1 MLKYRGSSNETS
13 GTIYTLGRRCL
24 KLENDI
30 DAVWQDILSS
40 SKDILPEGVNEIW
53 LVTCRPVS
61 IENGVLFIEAP
72 NMFAKQQMDTSIVGP
87 LSLFT
92 ASRNYAESVV
102 VRVSDKSLQE
112 YSKEKTQTKTVS
124 IQKKNGLNPNYVF
137 ETFVVGKSNRL
148 AHAASLAVSDSP
160 GVGYNPLFI
169 WGGVG
174 LGKTHLMHAIAH
186 HVEKNHNDARTLYVS
201 TENFTNDLISAI
213 RNNSGDAF
221 RSRYRNLDLL
231 LIDDIQFIKGKEQT
245 QEEIFNTFN
254 SLYEASKQIVIS
266 SDRPPRDIQG
276 VEERLV
282 SRFESGLVTDIQTPD
297 LETRVAILQKK
308 ADMKNKKIPEEVI
321 LFLAQ
326 NIPSNIRE
334 LEGALNRVIA
344 YSEINSEPMSTEN
357 IGVWLKDILR
367 GNSKGNISIDYI
379 QQIVAESFGITVEE
393 LLSPNRTAELAL
405 ARQIAMYIARKNLRL
420 TVNQIAIAFNKKD
433 HTTVLYAYRRIEEM
447 AKNNL
452 RVKTIVDNIQNKM

>member
-1 MLKYRGSSNETS
+1 LEQYIHAAG
-13 GTIYTLGRRCL
+13 GAFD
-24 KLENDI
+24 LENNTNI
-30 DAVWQDILSS
+30 DVMWQDILSS
-40 SKDILPEGVNEIW
+40 SSDILPDGVNEIW

-61 IENGVLFIEAP
+61 VENGVLLIEAP
-72 NMFAKQQMDTSIVGP
+72 NMFAKQQMDSSIVES
-87 LSLFT
+87 LSSFV
-92 ASRNYAESVV
+92 SGRNYAGSVV
-102 VRVSDKSLQE
+102 VRVADKALQE
-112 YSKEKTQTKTVS
+112 SPKTKTQAKNTTS
-124 IQKKNGLNPNYVF
+124 QKKNGLNPNYVF
-137 ETFVVGKSNRL
+137 ENFVVGKSNRL

-160 GVGYNPLFI
+160 GVAYNPLFI

-186 HVEKNHNDARTLYVS
+186 HVEKNLNEARTLYVS
-201 TENFTNDLISAI
+201 SENFTNDLISAI
-213 RNNSGDAF
+213 KNNSTDAF

-231 LIDDIQFIKGKEQT
+231 LIDDIQFITGKEQT
-245 QEEIFNTFN
+245 QEEFFNTFN

-266 SDRPPRDIQG
+266 SDRPPKDILG

-308 ADMKNKKIPEEVI
+308 ADMKNKEIPEEVI

-367 GNSKGNISIDYI
+367 ANSKGNVSVDYI
-379 QQIVAESFGITVEE
+379 QQLIAESFGITVEE

-420 TVNQIAIAFNKKD
+420 TVNQIAIAFNKRD
-433 HTTVLYAYRRIEEM
+433 HTTVLYACRRIDEM
-447 AKNNL
+447 VKTNL
-452 RVKTIVDNIQNKM
+452 RVKTIVDNIQDKM

>member
-1 MLKYRGSSNETS
+1 MEA
-13 GTIYTLGRRCL
+13 I
-24 KLENDI
+24 
-30 DAVWQDILSS
+30 WQDVLASV
-40 SKDILPEGVNEIW
+40 KEFLPEEINEIW
-53 LVTCRPVS
+53 LATSRPVS
-61 IENGVLFIEAP
+61 IDGDVLIIEAS
-72 NMFAKQQMDTSIVGP
+72 NQFSKSKMETVVMDHLVRFLHGRGYA
-87 LSLFT
+87 LS
-92 ASRNYAESVV
+92 
-102 VRVSDKSLQE
+102 VSMQVARDVSSDSQKDRGSQKIQIPQKSA
-112 YSKEKTQTKTVS
+112 
-124 IQKKNGLNPNYVF
+124 NGLNPNYVF
-137 ETFVVGKSNRL
+137 ESFVVGKSNRL

-160 GVGYNPLFI
+160 GVAYNPLFI

-186 HVEKNHNDARTLYVS
+186 HVGQNIMDARTLYVS
-201 TENFTNDLISAI
+201 SEKFTNDLITAI
-213 RNNSGDAF
+213 RNNSTHEF
-221 RSRYRNLDLL
+221 RGRYRNLDLL
-231 LIDDIQFIKGKEQT
+231 LIDDIQFITGKEQT
-245 QEEIFNTFN
+245 QEEFFNTFN
-254 SLYEASKQIVIS
+254 TLYEASKQIVIS
-266 SDRPPRDIQG
+266 SDRPPRDILG

-308 ADMKNKKIPEEVI
+308 ADFKNRVIPEEVI

-344 YSEINSEPMSTEN
+344 YSEINSEPMNTEN

-367 GNSKGNISIDYI
+367 GNAKGQVSIDYI

-405 ARQIAMYIARKNLRL
+405 ARQIAMYTARKNLRM

-433 HTTVLYAYRRIEEM
+433 HTTVLYACRRIEEM
-447 AKNNL
+447 IKTNL
-452 RVKTIVDNIQNKM
+452 RVKTIVDNLQDKM

>member
-1 MLKYRGSSNETS
+1 MGA
-13 GTIYTLGRRCL
+13 I
-24 KLENDI
+24 
-30 DAVWQDILSS
+30 WQEVLSS
-40 SKDILPEGVNEIW
+40 SKEILPDGVNEIW
-53 LVTCRPVS
+53 LVTCHPIS
-61 IENGVLFIEAP
+61 IENDELILEAP
-72 NMFAKQQMDTSIVGP
+72 NPFTKSKMDSIVSGP
-87 LSLFT
+87 LADFLFE
-92 ASRNYAESVV
+92 RGYAKSIA
-102 VRVSDKSLQE
+102 VRVKNEVPPDAHRNKSP
-112 YSKEKTQTKTVS
+112 KGAPN
-124 IQKKNGLNPNYVF
+124 QKKNGLNPNYVF

-160 GVGYNPLFI
+160 GIAYNPLFI

-186 HVEKNHNDARTLYVS
+186 HVEQYISDAKTLYVS
-201 TENFTNDLISAI
+201 SEKFTNDLITAI
-213 RNNSGDAF
+213 RNNNTYEF

-231 LIDDIQFIKGKEQT
+231 LIDDIQFITGKEQT
-245 QEEIFNTFN
+245 QEEFFNTFN

-266 SDRPPRDIQG
+266 SDRPPRDIVG

-308 ADMKNKKIPEEVI
+308 AFLKNREIPDDVI
-321 LFLAQ
+321 VFLAQ

-367 GNSKGNISIDYI
+367 VNSKGNISVDYI
-379 QQIVAESFGITVEE
+379 QQLVAESFGITMDE
-393 LLSPNRTAELAL
+393 LLSKNRAAELAL
-405 ARQIAMYIARKNLRL
+405 ARHIAMYVARKNLRL

-433 HTTVLYAYRRIEEM
+433 HTTVLYACRRVEEM
-447 AKNNL
+447 IRTNL
-452 RVKTIVDNIQNKM
+452 RVKTIVSNIQDKM

>member
-1 MLKYRGSSNETS
+1 MLEYRSSS
-13 GTIYTLGRRCL
+13 GRKFGTIYTRGGRCFE
-24 KLENDI
+24 LENDI
-30 DAVWQDILSS
+30 DFIWQDILSS
-40 SKDILPEGVNEIW
+40 SNDILPNGVNEIW

-61 IENGVLFIEAP
+61 IENGVLSIEAP
-72 NMFAKQQMDTSIVGP
+72 NMFAKQQMDTSIVEP
-87 LSLFT
+87 LSAFI
-92 ASRNYAESVV
+92 SNRGYAESVF
-102 VRVSDKSLQE
+102 VRVSDKPPLE
-112 YSKEKTQTKTVS
+112 HPKSKIPSKNPVS
-124 IQKKNGLNPNYVF
+124 QKKNGLNPNYVF

-160 GVGYNPLFI
+160 GVAYNPLFI

-186 HVEKNHNDARTLYVS
+186 HVEKNLNDARTLYVS
-201 TENFTNDLISAI
+201 SEKFTNDLISAI
-213 RNNSGDAF
+213 RNTSTDAF

-231 LIDDIQFIKGKEQT
+231 LIDDIQFITGKEQT
-245 QEEIFNTFN
+245 QEEFFNTFN

-266 SDRPPRDIQG
+266 SDRPPRDILG

-308 ADMKNKKIPEEVI
+308 ADMKNREIPEEVI

-367 GNSKGNISIDYI
+367 GNSRGNVSIDYI
-379 QQIVAESFGITVEE
+379 QQLVAESFGITVEE

-405 ARQIAMYIARKNLRL
+405 ARQIAMYIARKNLRI

-433 HTTVLYAYRRIEEM
+433 HTTVLYACRRIDEM
-447 AKNNL
+447 IKNNL
-452 RVKTIVDNIQNKM
+452 RVKTIVDNIQDKM

>member
-1 MLKYRGSSNETS
+1 MDKDMEA
-13 GTIYTLGRRCL
+13 I
-24 KLENDI
+24 
-30 DAVWQDILSS
+30 WQDVLASV
-40 SKDILPEGVNEIW
+40 KEFLPEEINEIW
-53 LVTCRPVS
+53 LATSRPVS
-61 IENGVLFIEAP
+61 IDGDVLIIEAS
-72 NMFAKQQMDTSIVGP
+72 NQFSKSKMETVVMDHLVRFLHGRGYA
-87 LSLFT
+87 LS
-92 ASRNYAESVV
+92 
-102 VRVSDKSLQE
+102 VSMQVARDVSSDSQKDRGSQKIQIPQKSA
-112 YSKEKTQTKTVS
+112 
-124 IQKKNGLNPNYVF
+124 NGLNPNYVF
-137 ETFVVGKSNRL
+137 ESFVVGKSNRL

-160 GVGYNPLFI
+160 GVAYNPLFI

-186 HVEKNHNDARTLYVS
+186 HVGQNIMDARTLYVS
-201 TENFTNDLISAI
+201 SEKFTNDLITAI
-213 RNNSGDAF
+213 RNNSTHEF
-221 RSRYRNLDLL
+221 RGRYRNLDLL
-231 LIDDIQFIKGKEQT
+231 LIDDIQFITGKEQT
-245 QEEIFNTFN
+245 QEEFFNTFN
-254 SLYEASKQIVIS
+254 TLYEASKQIVIS
-266 SDRPPRDIQG
+266 SDRPPRDILG

-308 ADMKNKKIPEEVI
+308 ADFKNRVIPEEVI

-344 YSEINSEPMSTEN
+344 YSEINSEPMNTEN

-367 GNSKGNISIDYI
+367 GNAKGQVSIDYI

-405 ARQIAMYIARKNLRL
+405 ARQIAMYTARKNLRM

-433 HTTVLYAYRRIEEM
+433 HTTVLYACRRIEEM
-447 AKNNL
+447 IKTNL
-452 RVKTIVDNIQNKM
+452 RVKTIVDNLQDKM

>member
-1 MLKYRGSSNETS
+1 
-13 GTIYTLGRRCL
+13 
-24 KLENDI
+24 
-30 DAVWQDILSS
+30 
-40 SKDILPEGVNEIW
+40 
-53 LVTCRPVS
+53 
-61 IENGVLFIEAP
+61 IENGVLLIEAP
-72 NMFAKQQMDTSIVGP
+72 NMFAKQQMDTSIVEP
-87 LSLFT
+87 LSAFIS
-92 ASRNYAESVV
+92 SRNYAESVF
-102 VRVSDKSLQE
+102 VRVDNKTMQEHPKSKNQ
-112 YSKEKTQTKTVS
+112 SKNAAS
-124 IQKKNGLNPNYVF
+124 QKRNGLNPNYVF

-160 GVGYNPLFI
+160 GVAYNPLFI

-186 HVEKNHNDARTLYVS
+186 HVEKNLNDARTLYVS
-201 TENFTNDLISAI
+201 SEKFTNDLISAI
-213 RNNSGDAF
+213 RNTSTDLF

-231 LIDDIQFIKGKEQT
+231 LIDDIQFITGKEQT
-245 QEEIFNTFN
+245 QEEFFNTFN

-266 SDRPPRDIQG
+266 SDRPPRDILG

-308 ADMKNKKIPEEVI
+308 ADMKNREIPEEVI

-367 GNSKGNISIDYI
+367 GNSRGNISIDYI
-379 QQIVAESFGITVEE
+379 QQLAAESFGITVEE
-393 LLSPNRTAELAL
+393 LLSPNRTSELAL
-405 ARQIAMYIARKNLRL
+405 ARQIAMYIARKSLRV

-433 HTTVLYAYRRIEEM
+433 HTTVLYACRRIDEM
-447 AKNNL
+447 IKNNL
-452 RVKTIVDNIQNKM
+452 RVKTIVDNIQDKM

>member
-1 MLKYRGSSNETS
+1 MDEIWR
-13 GTIYTLGRRCL
+13 
-24 KLENDI
+24 D
-30 DAVWQDILSS
+30 VLSS
-40 SKDILPEGVNEIW
+40 SEEILPEGVNEIW
-53 LVTCRPVS
+53 LVTCHPIS
-61 IENGVLFIEAP
+61 ITNDALLLEAP
-72 NMFAKQQMDTSIVGP
+72 NTYTKSKMDSIIMEPLVNFLANRGYAKS
-87 LSLFT
+87 
-92 ASRNYAESVV
+92 AS
-102 VRVSDKSLQE
+102 VRVNGEASPDAQKSKIAAKILTPQN
-112 YSKEKTQTKTVS
+112 
-124 IQKKNGLNPNYVF
+124 KNGLNSNYVF

-160 GVGYNPLFI
+160 GIAYNPLFI

-186 HVEKNHNDARTLYVS
+186 HVEQNLSDAHTLYVS
-201 TENFTNDLISAI
+201 SENFTNELISAI
-213 RNNSGDAF
+213 RNNNTHEF
-221 RSRYRNLDLL
+221 RARYRSLDLL
-231 LIDDIQFIKGKEQT
+231 LIDDIQFITGKEQT
-245 QEEIFNTFN
+245 QEEFFNTFN
-254 SLYEASKQIVIS
+254 SLHGSSKQIVIS
-266 SDRPPRDIQG
+266 SDRPPRDITG

-308 ADMKNKKIPEEVI
+308 AFLKDRVIPEDVI

-367 GNSKGNISIDYI
+367 VNSRGNISIDYI
-379 QQIVAESFGITVEE
+379 QQLVAENFGITIEE
-393 LLSPNRTAELAL
+393 MLSRNRTSELAL
-405 ARQIAMYIARKNLRL
+405 ARQIAMYVARKNLRL

-433 HTTVLYAYRRIEEM
+433 HTTVLYACRRVEEM
-447 AKNNL
+447 IKTNL
-452 RVKTIVDNIQNKM
+452 RVKTIVDNIQDKM

>member
-1 MLKYRGSSNETS
+1 MLEYRSSSGRIS
-13 GTIYTLGRRCL
+13 GTICTRGGRCFE
-24 KLENDI
+24 LENDI
-30 DAVWQDILSS
+30 NVIWQDILSS
-40 SKDILPEGVNEIW
+40 SNDILPNGVNEIW
-53 LVTCRPVS
+53 LVTCRPIS
-61 IENGVLFIEAP
+61 IENGVLLIEAP
-72 NMFAKQQMDTSIVGP
+72 NMFAKQQMDMSIVEP
-87 LSLFT
+87 LSDFVS
-92 ASRNYAESVV
+92 SRNYAESVA
-102 VRVSDKSLQE
+102 VRISDRAMQEHQKS
-112 YSKEKTQTKTVS
+112 KTQAKS
-124 IQKKNGLNPNYVF
+124 AASQKKNGLNPNYVF

-160 GVGYNPLFI
+160 GVAYNPLFI

-186 HVEKNHNDARTLYVS
+186 HVEKNLNEARTLYVS
-201 TENFTNDLISAI
+201 SEKFTNDLISAI
-213 RNNSGDAF
+213 RNTSTDAF

-231 LIDDIQFIKGKEQT
+231 LIDDIQFITGKEQT
-245 QEEIFNTFN
+245 QEEFFNTFN

-266 SDRPPRDIQG
+266 SDRPPRDIIG

-308 ADMKNKKIPEEVI
+308 ADMKNKEIPEEVI

-367 GNSKGNISIDYI
+367 ANSRGNVSVDYI
-379 QQIVAESFGITVEE
+379 QQLVAESFGITIDE

-405 ARQIAMYIARKNLRL
+405 ARQIAMYIARKNLHL

-433 HTTVLYAYRRIEEM
+433 HTTVLYACRRIDEM
-447 AKNNL
+447 IKTNL
-452 RVKTIVDNIQNKM
+452 RVKTIVDNIQDKM